1 MRAPR
6 NSLSPELIV
15 AASLKLLQGGGSN
28 TLSFRKLG
36 SALDVDPTAIYR
48 HFRNKDELILAIA
61 DSLMVSALDGFEPH
75 ADWLETIRDLMHR
88 SRRVYMAHPEA
99 AVLGVTRVTRRSG
112 EMQIVEQILAALF
125 RAGFQAQ
132 EAARLY
138 RVIDDL
144 NLAFAGLDAAF
155 RILPHAEQEKDTGA
169 WSNEYSQVDEEN
181 FPSIAAAAQELPDID
196 EDPTYELAV
205 DLLLESIA
213 RRAEKLPSGAA
224 KHDRGIEQER
234 S

>member
-15 AASLKLLQGGGSN
+15 ATSLEVLERGSAKD
-28 TLSFRKLG
+28 LSFRKLG
-36 SALDVDPTAIYR
+36 AALQVDPTAIYR
-48 HFRNKDELILAIA
+48 HFKNKDELILAIA
-61 DSLMVSALDGFEPH
+61 DSLMVAAMEGFEPH
-75 ADWLETIRDLMHR
+75 GDWLETIRDLMYR
-88 SRRVYMAHPEA
+88 TRRVYMAHPQA

-112 EMQIVEQILAALF
+112 EIHIVEQILAALF
-125 RAGFQAQ
+125 RGGFAAQ

-155 RILPHAEQEKDTGA
+155 RILPAEEQAKDTGA
-169 WSNEYSQVDEEN
+169 WSNEYSRLDGDN
-181 FPSIAAAAQELPDID
+181 FPSISAAAAELPTIG

-213 RRAEKLPSGAA
+213 QRAPQASRASTQA
-224 KHDRGIEQER
+224 
-234 S
+234 